1 MNSLPYEMPFDI
13 NISATKLLG
22 ETFPHDGFSEEI
34 ELDYYLATL
43 RILATQLSFFEIL
56 EFR

>member
-1 MNSLPYEMPFDI
+1 MPFDI

-22 ETFPHDGFSEEI
+22 ETFLHDGFSEEI

-43 RILATQLSFFEIL
+43 RILATQLIFFEIL

>member
-13 NISATKLLG
+13 KISATKLLG
-22 ETFPHDGFSEEI
+22 ETFLYDGFSEEI

-43 RILATQLSFFEIL
+43 RVFATQLSFFEIL

>member
-1 MNSLPYEMPFDI
+1 MPFDI
-13 NISATKLLG
+13 NISATKLLE
-22 ETFPHDGFSEEI
+22 ETFLCDGFSEEI

-43 RILATQLSFFEIL
+43 RILATQLSLFEIL